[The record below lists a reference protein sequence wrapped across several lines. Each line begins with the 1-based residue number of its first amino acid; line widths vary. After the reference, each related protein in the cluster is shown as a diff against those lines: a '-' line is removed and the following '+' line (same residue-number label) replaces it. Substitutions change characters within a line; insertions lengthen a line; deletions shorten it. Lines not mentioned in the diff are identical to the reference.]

1 MAYLRLNRYQIEL
14 VKSARV
20 DGKPRTVV
28 LHRFETPDIG
38 LALRDSALRERL
50 EKKAGERFDLA
61 QLVERAQALH
71 AGAGKV
77 AKRTDTSRSMQTTVT
92 KSTGSP
98 PIQVLPLE
106 LPAGL
111 TPPKEWKDYS
121 QWRASLTESAY
132 AQALV
137 ALYEFKFLY
146 RFEVVPVVYRGEAM
160 LRVYGGAAGTSG
172 VAFPVPVLLSILRHG
187 AAIVRVMFA
196 PSRGG
201 EVRYWEDA
209 EVSCKTF
216 SGEWLSV
223 TELNRLA
230 GAGSSL
236 TEFSQQLGRMK
247 VWLRAQPDVGGIQK
261 GLSRVASGR
270 MRRETL
276 KRTLLKQGAPEFGPL
291 TWPVWEGA
299 IYSLGPLRRSR

>member
-20 DGKPRTVV
+20 EGKPRTVV
-28 LHRFETPDIG
+28 LHRFETPDIER
-38 LALRDSALRERL
+38 ALRDSALRERL
-50 EKKAGERFDLA
+50 EKKAGDRFDLA

-77 AKRTDTSRSMQTTVT
+77 AKRTDTSRSMQTTDP
-92 KSTGSP
+92 KSP
-98 PIQVLPLE
+98 LVQVLPLD

-111 TPPKEWKDYS
+111 TPPKEWKDYT
-121 QWRASLTESAY
+121 QWRAGFTESAY

-146 RFEVVPVVYRGEAM
+146 RFEVVPAVYRGEGM
-160 LRVYGGAAGTSG
+160 VRVYGGAAGTAG
-172 VAFPVPVLLSILRHG
+172 VVFPVPVLLSILRHG

-201 EVRYWEDA
+201 EVRLWEDA
-209 EVSCKTF
+209 DVSCKTF

-230 GAGSSL
+230 GAGGSL

-247 VWLRAQPDVGGIQK
+247 VWLRARSDVGEIQR

-299 IYSLGPLRRSR
+299 IYGLGPLRRSR